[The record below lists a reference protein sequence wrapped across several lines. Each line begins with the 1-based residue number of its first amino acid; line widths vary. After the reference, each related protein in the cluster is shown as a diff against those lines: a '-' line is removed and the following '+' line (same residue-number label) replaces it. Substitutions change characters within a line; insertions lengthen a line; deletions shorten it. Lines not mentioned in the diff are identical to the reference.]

1 MGPMIDPGTPT
12 LTDHDVTALQHA
24 ITFDGGDFEVRIPIE
39 EITGLLRPFNGRA
52 RVVISKLLQGYS
64 VGMAAACAGIGT
76 DSVNT
81 WGKRHPEFAD
91 AVRKARDWGFRRTA
105 ERELQRRALAGSDDK
120 HSGRLLELWLKREDS
135 AYRDKSQLQMEV
147 VHRAMEA
154 GNAVIQGWE
163 PAPQIGDAS

>member
-1 MGPMIDPGTPT
+1 MDDSDTPPL
-12 LTDHDVTALQHA
+12 LTKDVTTLQDALSLDAGEYQ
-24 ITFDGGDFEVRIPIE
+24 VRIPTDAIVGILRPYNRRARE
-39 EITGLLRPFNGRA
+39 VLICLLR
-52 RVVISKLLQGYS
+52 GYS
-64 VGMAAACAGIGT
+64 LGMAAANSGIHADT
-76 DSVNT
+76 VT
-81 WGKRHPEFAD
+81 LWGKKHPEFAD

-154 GNAVIQGWE
+154 GNAVIQGWQ
-163 PAPQIGDAS
+163 PDAPQIGDAS